1 MISIAY
7 VQLPVNLKN
16 IAFHKIAQNKRPFKK
31 AHFEEVEDGTLD
43 KQTRA
48 NKEINNGDNR
58 KHWLSTFQCLAE

>member
-1 MISIAY
+1 M
-7 VQLPVNLKN
+7 QLPVNLKN

-43 KQTRA
+43 KQTKA

-58 KHWLSTFQCLAE
+58 KH